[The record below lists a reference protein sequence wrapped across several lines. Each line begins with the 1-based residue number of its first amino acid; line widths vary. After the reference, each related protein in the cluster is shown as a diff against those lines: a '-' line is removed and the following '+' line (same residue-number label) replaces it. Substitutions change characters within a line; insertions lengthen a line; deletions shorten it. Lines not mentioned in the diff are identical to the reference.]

1 MPSMPSSVRMRTRI
15 SFALGTMKCDTQC
28 GRPVSGARRMWTWR
42 EVIFMEG
49 ECTRIAALCADQ
61 ADARDLRR
69 DPESHRRSPIPRAA
83 AGVDPQ
89 AAQAIQPPGER
100 LPPAHQKIPRPE
112 LAAVRMPGELQQPF
126 TAGLNR

>member
-89 AAQAIQPPGER
+89 AAQAVQPPGGR
-100 LPPAHQKIPRPE
+100 LLQAHQKNPPPE
-112 LAAVRMPGELQQPF
+112 MAALRMPAELPQPVHP
-126 TAGLNR
+126 G